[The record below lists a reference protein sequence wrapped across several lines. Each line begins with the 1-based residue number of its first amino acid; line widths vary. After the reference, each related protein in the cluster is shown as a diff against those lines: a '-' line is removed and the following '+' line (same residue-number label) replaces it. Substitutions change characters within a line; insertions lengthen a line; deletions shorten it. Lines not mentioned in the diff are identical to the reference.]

1 MKHFTLDQIIEV
13 QIHAYYNKNKGFAT
27 APLPILPKENQVVY
41 LPVLEIK
48 DQFSPIQ
55 KSEKI

>member
-13 QIHAYYNKNKGFAT
+13 QIRAFYNKNKGFAT
-27 APLPILPKENQVVY
+27 APLPIFPKENQAVY
-41 LPVLEIK
+41 LPELEIK
-48 DQFSPIQ
+48 DQFSPNQ